1 MKIGLASKQ
10 KVTGDDEQS
19 GQWFEID
26 KHRICFRL
34 TAPMQAFETST
45 EDCGTNV
52 IGPDSNG
59 TLRFSQTY
67 DVKVPKASGKVVL
80 DASCVRKIKNL
91 CNQAKK
97 PKFPF
102 AEVFL
107 GIASLLLGA
116 FLGALIAKVPY
127 ALCFASVLSYNI
139 CPEILTWEL
148 TVGHKPPP
156 TTNKLCVLLC

>member
-1 MKIGLASKQ
+1 MDSTDAM
-10 KVTGDDEQS
+10 
-19 GQWFEID
+19 
-26 KHRICFRL
+26 
-34 TAPMQAFETST
+34 MQAFETST
-45 EDCGTNV
+45 EDCVTNV

-91 CNQAKK
+91 CSQAKT

-127 ALCFASVLSYNI
+127 ELSFASVLSYNI
-139 CPEILTWEL
+139 CPIGGIGCGVAYFFCRHNESADAVQLATQIDECISDSDG
-148 TVGHKPPP
+148 VE
-156 TTNKLCVLLC
+156 NEE